1 MLKKNKKNRKGKNKY
16 NDVIFEDMEIYS
28 ETRFETNNK
37 FKKSHSY
44 SIPKNISQKTYL
56 DHLKNETVKIIIA
69 SGPAGT
75 GKTMFACEQ
84 GIKRLL
90 NGEIEKLIITRPAI
104 AADEEIGYLP
114 GTLEDKME
122 PWVRPIYDV
131 LYNFISPSY
140 LKDLLK
146 EHVIE
151 IVPLAYMRGRTFKDS
166 WIIADEMQ
174 NATISQT
181 KMLLT
186 RIGNNSK
193 MILTGDLEQHDRK
206 NDDSGLSDF
215 ISKIQ
220 KYTGNSIKHIAFQ
233 IKDIEREAVVKDILK
248 LYN

>member
-1 MLKKNKKNRKGKNKY
+1 
-16 NDVIFEDMEIYS
+16 
-28 ETRFETNNK
+28 
-37 FKKSHSY
+37 
-44 SIPKNISQKTYL
+44 
-56 DHLKNETVKIIIA
+56 
-69 SGPAGT
+69 
-75 GKTMFACEQ
+75 
-84 GIKRLL
+84 
-90 NGEIEKLIITRPAI
+90 
-104 AADEEIGYLP
+104 
-114 GTLEDKME
+114 
-122 PWVRPIYDV
+122 
-131 LYNFISPSY
+131 
-140 LKDLLK
+140 
-146 EHVIE
+146 
-151 IVPLAYMRGRTFKDS
+151 MRGRTFKDS

>member
-37 FKKSHSY
+37 FKKSYSY